1 MGAAEL
7 SQQDLGV
14 SRAVTEGNE
23 GAAPVRGLSLIKNTI
38 RARATASRIL
48 EERALSSWQRV
59 GRNGKCVCVH
69 THTSAGSPLFLFVS
83 RSRRRHTASDLLIAR
98 CTWREL
104 MHSRRHRFGMS
115 LRVHVEDGDTH
126 SPENSC
132 PLVPLAVIFSK
143 AVDFVAHLVLDELA
157 ENEHARPRS
166 P

>member
-1 MGAAEL
+1 MFVCSCKKLLQKHRLHESPCVG
-7 SQQDLGV
+7 SV
-14 SRAVTEGNE
+14 
-23 GAAPVRGLSLIKNTI
+23 SLIKNTI

-48 EERALSSWQRV
+48 EERAWSSWQRV
-59 GRNGKCVCVH
+59 GRNGKCVRVCVC
-69 THTSAGSPLFLFVS
+69 THTRVQVPLFFLFVS

-104 MHSRRHRFGMS
+104 LHSRRHRFGMS

-143 AVDFVAHLVLDELA
+143 AVDLVAHLVLDELG